1 MLKYAH
7 LDLKPPEGVQKAAL
21 RGLALRKQ
29 YGRGGLTTQQA
40 GAQGIGSGVARA
52 SSLANGKELSP
63 DTIRQMVAF
72 FSRHEKNKDTPP
84 EEGNG
89 QIAWLLWGGDPG
101 RTWAEKLA
109 RQMDAADK
117 KSEAIVSGLRGAK
130 GVRPAF

>member
-1 MLKYAH
+1 MLAKYAH
-7 LDLKPPEGVQKAAL
+7 LDFTPPEGVQKAAL

-40 GAQGIGSGVARA
+40 GEQGIGSGVARA
-52 SSLANGKELSP
+52 ASLANGKALEP
-63 DTIRQMVAF
+63 ATIRQMVAF

-84 EEGNG
+84 AEGNG

-109 RQMDAADK
+109 AQMDAADK
-117 KSEAIVSGLRGAK
+117 KTEAILRGLA
-130 GVRPAF
+130 